1 MIVVMNDKDKKEIK
15 QAQRQAELDKKAVYL
30 GNMAKKVVDAIE
42 DIFNNSKPLPKGND
56 MLKVISL
63 AAVYVFARQIGMSC
77 KGRKAMKSV
86 MKSTAWVLKNQIESY
101 SAPLINTDE
110 AWDDLLEGGEESDGS
125 N

>member
-1 MIVVMNDKDKKEIK
+1 MIVVMNEKNKKEIK
-15 QAQRQAELDKKAVYL
+15 QAKRQAELDNKAVYL
-30 GNMAKKVVDAIE
+30 GNMANKVVDAIE
-42 DIFNNSKPLPKGND
+42 DIFNNAEPLPKGND
-56 MLKVISL
+56 MIDVMSL
-63 AAVYVFARQIGMSC
+63 ATVFVFARQIGMSC

-101 SAPLINTDE
+101 SEPLIKTDE